1 MIKKNILYDVDYFF
15 LIIKMKKKKKIQ
27 KIKNQKAK
35 NK

>member
-15 LIIKMKKKKKIQ
+15 LIITLKKKKKIQ
-27 KIKNQKAK
+27 KIKKQKAK

>member
-15 LIIKMKKKKKIQ
+15 LIITLKKKKKIQ

>member
-15 LIIKMKKKKKIQ
+15 LNITQKKKKKIQ